1 MRHISASLRRHAS
14 AFVCATALAA
24 AANALPEAFDDS
36 AEKNSKPAVKVKASP
51 IVAFAPA
58 RIVLTAEVRGG
69 ADDYEE
75 FYCPTVEWEFGDGTK
90 AEATTDCDPYEA
102 GKSEIKRRYTQDRI
116 FRIPGD
122 YNVEFRLKQKN
133 KTVATARTSVKVR
146 PGLRD
151 GFDDR
156 FDR

>member
-1 MRHISASLRRHAS
+1 MRQVSARFRRLVPS
-14 AFVCATALAA
+14 VVCAATLAIGAL
-24 AANALPEAFDDS
+24 ALPEASDTA
-36 AEKNSKPAVKVKASP
+36 AEQNPKPSIKVKASP

-58 RIVLTAEVRGG
+58 RIVLTAEVKGG
-69 ADDYEE
+69 ANDYEE

-102 GKSEIKRRYTQDRI
+102 GKSEIKRRYTHDRV
-116 FRIPGD
+116 FRIAGD

-133 KTVATARTSVKVR
+133 KTIAVARTSVKVKS
-146 PGLRD
+146 GLQD

-156 FDR
+156 

>member
-1 MRHISASLRRHAS
+1 MRQVSASFGRIVAGV
-14 AFVCATALAA
+14 ACAATLALGALAR
-24 AANALPEAFDDS
+24 PEASDTV
-36 AEKNSKPAVKVKASP
+36 AENPKPSIKVKASP

-69 ADDYEE
+69 ANDYEE

-90 AEATTDCDPYEA
+90 AEATIDCDPYEA
-102 GKSEIKRRYTQDRI
+102 GKSEIKRRYTHDRV

-122 YNVEFRLKQKN
+122 FNVEFRLKQKN
-133 KTVATARTSVKVR
+133 KTVATGRTSVKVR
-146 PGLRD
+146 PGLQD

-156 FDR
+156 